1 MNAKIRRRLRN
12 CKRRIQ
18 HRLRHRNWTEQTRP
32 MFRTPN
38 IHAEIGAKTH
48 DLHCGGLAAF
58 QLLVQRLGF
67 ANAID
72 RELHLL
78 RRHLPYYESDHIFNL
93 VFNILA
99 DGTTL
104 TDIELLRNNE
114 NYLNAL
120 GAQRIPDPT
129 TAGDFLRRFTEA
141 DIETLQRIFNQQRL
155 KVWRQQPHAFFEQA
169 IIEADGTLAATDG
182 ECKQGMDIAYNGVWG
197 YHPLIVSLAN
207 TQEPLFLV
215 NRSGNR
221 PSHEGAAERF
231 DQAIE
236 LCRQAG
242 FRQLVLRGDTDF
254 ALTAHFDRWHT
265 AGVRFVFGLDVMPNL
280 RKIVEKLPQR
290 FWKPLTRPAKYTVA
304 TTPRQRP
311 PKVKEEIVRQREFEN
326 IRLQSE
332 EVAEFRY
339 RPTKCRQVYRVVVVR
354 KNLSVEK
361 GERVLFDDVRY
372 FFYITNDWEMPTAE
386 VVFFAND
393 RCNQENLIE
402 QLKNGIR
409 AMRMPVHDL
418 VSNWA
423 YMVIVSL
430 AWSLKAWLALVQ
442 PKAEHRQALLR
453 MEFRSFLHGLVLVP
467 CQLVRSG
474 RRLIYR
480 MLSWNP
486 WVPVLLE
493 TVAVLRGL
501 QFV

>member
-1 MNAKIRRRLRN
+1 MNPI
-12 CKRRIQ
+12 
-18 HRLRHRNWTEQTRP
+18 
-32 MFRTPN
+32 
-38 IHAEIGAKTH
+38 
-48 DLHCGGLAAF
+48 
-58 QLLVQRLGF
+58 
-67 ANAID
+67 
-72 RELHLL
+72 
-78 RRHLPYYESDHIFNL
+78 HIFNL

-155 KVWRQQPHAFFEQA
+155 KVWRQQPHAFFEQT

-197 YHPLIVSLAN
+197 YHPLIVSLAD

-326 IRLQSE
+326 IRGCKARKWPSSATDRRSAGRSTGWWSCGRTSRLRKASGFCSMTF
-332 EVAEFRY
+332 VTSFTLPMIGRC
-339 RPTKCRQVYRVVVVR
+339 RRRRWSSSPT
-354 KNLSVEK
+354 
-361 GERVLFDDVRY
+361 
-372 FFYITNDWEMPTAE
+372 TA
-386 VVFFAND
+386 A
-393 RCNQENLIE
+393 I
-402 QLKNGIR
+402 K
-409 AMRMPVHDL
+409 
-418 VSNWA
+418 
-423 YMVIVSL
+423 
-430 AWSLKAWLALVQ
+430 K
-442 PKAEHRQALLR
+442 
-453 MEFRSFLHGLVLVP
+453 
-467 CQLVRSG
+467 
-474 RRLIYR
+474 
-480 MLSWNP
+480 
-486 WVPVLLE
+486 
-493 TVAVLRGL
+493 T
-501 QFV
+501 

>member
-1 MNAKIRRRLRN
+1 
-12 CKRRIQ
+12 
-18 HRLRHRNWTEQTRP
+18 

-48 DLHCGGLAAF
+48 GLHCGGLAAF

-326 IRLQSE
+326 IR
-332 EVAEFRY
+332 VAKR
-339 RPTKCRQVYRVVVVR
+339 
-354 KNLSVEK
+354 
-361 GERVLFDDVRY
+361 G
-372 FFYITNDWEMPTAE
+372 
-386 VVFFAND
+386 
-393 RCNQENLIE
+393 
-402 QLKNGIR
+402 
-409 AMRMPVHDL
+409 
-418 VSNWA
+418 
-423 YMVIVSL
+423 
-430 AWSLKAWLALVQ
+430 
-442 PKAEHRQALLR
+442 
-453 MEFRSFLHGLVLVP
+453 
-467 CQLVRSG
+467 SG
-474 RRLIYR
+474 R
-480 MLSWNP
+480 
-486 WVPVLLE
+486 VPLPTDEVP
-493 TVAVLRGL
+493 AGL
-501 QFV
+501 PGGGRAEEPLG